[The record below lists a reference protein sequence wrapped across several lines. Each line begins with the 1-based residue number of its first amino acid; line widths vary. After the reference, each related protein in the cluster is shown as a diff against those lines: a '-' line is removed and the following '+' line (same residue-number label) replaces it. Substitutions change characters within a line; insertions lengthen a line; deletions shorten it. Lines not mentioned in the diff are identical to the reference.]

1 MRHRMDGGPAVTCPT
16 PGKTPYRRRRFAQ
29 DLADRTLRTQGV
41 RLRVYHCPCGNYHL
55 TTWAS
60 RRRKAIA

>member
-1 MRHRMDGGPAVTCPT
+1 MTACPT

-41 RLRVYHCPCGNYHL
+41 RLRVYQCPCGNYHL
-55 TTWAS
+55 TS
-60 RRRKAIA
+60 MPKRKAASKGATS